1 MITKQNVRVMQ
12 RTGLNKLI
20 SFHFFILFVLNDYVE
35 KIAINSALLGK
46 LLANLDEQSLGSIS
60 NILQDENV
68 KKFLKDEELTTTVE
82 LFFKNN
88 LNIIQTSKDAI
99 VHRNTLVYRLE
110 KIKKMLG
117 LDIRKFEDA
126 VTLQVILILKR
137 LEQKRK
143 RRTNKL
149 TRLQSI

>member
-1 MITKQNVRVMQ
+1 M
-12 RTGLNKLI
+12 
-20 SFHFFILFVLNDYVE
+20 
-35 KIAINSALLGK
+35 AIFTASTSK
-46 LLANLDEQSLGSIS
+46 TE
-60 NILQDENV
+60 V
-68 KKFLKDEELTTTVE
+68 KKSKFNDEFEKYLERQCLKTTFNGLELET
-82 LFFKNN
+82 F
-88 LNIIQTSKDAI
+88 SW
-99 VHRNTLVYRLE
+99 Y
-110 KIKKMLG
+110 KKMLG

>member
-1 MITKQNVRVMQ
+1 MI
-12 RTGLNKLI
+12 
-20 SFHFFILFVLNDYVE
+20 NDYVE
-35 KIAINSALLGK
+35 KIAINSSLLGK
-46 LLANLDEQSLGSIS
+46 LLANLDEQSLRSIS

>member
-1 MITKQNVRVMQ
+1 MINE
-12 RTGLNKLI
+12 
-20 SFHFFILFVLNDYVE
+20 YVE
-35 KIAINSALLGK
+35 KIAINSSLLGK

>member
-1 MITKQNVRVMQ
+1 M
-12 RTGLNKLI
+12 
-20 SFHFFILFVLNDYVE
+20 NDYTNKV
-35 KIAINSALLGK
+35 AINSTLLGT
-46 LLANLDEQSLGSIS
+46 LLSNFDEQSLGSVS

-68 KKFLKDEELTTTVE
+68 KKFLKDEELISTVE
-82 LFFKNN
+82 LFFANN
-88 LNIIQTSKDAI
+88 LNIIQTSKVAI

-126 VTLQVILILKR
+126 VTLQIIMVLKK

-143 RRTNKL
+143 RKTNRI

>member
-1 MITKQNVRVMQ
+1 MKAQKM
-12 RTGLNKLI
+12 
-20 SFHFFILFVLNDYVE
+20 NDYTNKV
-35 KIAINSALLGK
+35 AINSTLLGT
-46 LLANLDEQSLGSIS
+46 LLSNFDEQSLGSVS

-68 KKFLKDEELTTTVE
+68 KKFLKDEELISTVE
-82 LFFKNN
+82 LFFANN
-88 LNIIQTSKDAI
+88 LNIIQTSKVAI
-99 VHRNTLVYRLE
+99 IHRNTLVYRLE

-126 VTLQVILILKR
+126 VTLQIIMVLKK

-143 RRTNKL
+143 RKTNRV

>member
-1 MITKQNVRVMQ
+1 M
-12 RTGLNKLI
+12 
-20 SFHFFILFVLNDYVE
+20 NDYTNKV
-35 KIAINSALLGK
+35 AINSTLLGT
-46 LLANLDEQSLGSIS
+46 LLSNFDEQSLGSVG

-68 KKFLKDEELTTTVE
+68 KKFLKDEELISTVE
-82 LFFKNN
+82 LFFANN
-88 LNIIQTSKDAI
+88 LNIIQTSKVAI
-99 VHRNTLVYRLE
+99 IHRNTLVYRLE

-126 VTLQVILILKR
+126 VTLQIIMVLKK

-143 RRTNKL
+143 RKTNRV

>member
-1 MITKQNVRVMQ
+1 MTNNY
-12 RTGLNKLI
+12 T
-20 SFHFFILFVLNDYVE
+20 D
-35 KIAINSALLGK
+35 KIAINSSLLGS
-46 LLANLDEQSLGSIS
+46 LLSNLDEQSLGSVS

-68 KKFLKDEELTTTVE
+68 KKFFKDEELITTVE
-82 LFFKNN
+82 LFFANN
-88 LNIIQTSKDAI
+88 LNIIQTSKIAI

-126 VTLQVILILKR
+126 VTLQIILVLKK

-143 RRTNKL
+143 RRSSKPA
-149 TRLQSI
+149 RIQSI

>member
-1 MITKQNVRVMQ
+1 M
-12 RTGLNKLI
+12 
-20 SFHFFILFVLNDYVE
+20 NDYTNKV
-35 KIAINSALLGK
+35 AINSTLLGT
-46 LLANLDEQSLGSIS
+46 LLSNFDEQSLGSVS

-68 KKFLKDEELTTTVE
+68 KKFLKDEELISTVE
-82 LFFKNN
+82 LFFANN
-88 LNIIQTSKDAI
+88 LNIIQTSKVAI
-99 VHRNTLVYRLE
+99 IHRNTLVYRLE

-126 VTLQVILILKR
+126 VTLQIIMVLKK

-143 RRTNKL
+143 RKTNRV

>member
-1 MITKQNVRVMQ
+1 MI
-12 RTGLNKLI
+12 
-20 SFHFFILFVLNDYVE
+20 NDYVE
-35 KIAINSALLGK
+35 KIAINSSLLGK

>member
-1 MITKQNVRVMQ
+1 MLFYFRFLPEDEIMQN
-12 RTGLNKLI
+12 
-20 SFHFFILFVLNDYVE
+20 
-35 KIAINSALLGK
+35 
-46 LLANLDEQSLGSIS
+46 
-60 NILQDENV
+60 LQ
-68 KKFLKDEELTTTVE
+68 
-82 LFFKNN
+82 
-88 LNIIQTSKDAI
+88 
-99 VHRNTLVYRLE
+99 E

>member
-1 MITKQNVRVMQ
+1 MTNNY
-12 RTGLNKLI
+12 T
-20 SFHFFILFVLNDYVE
+20 D
-35 KIAINSALLGK
+35 KIAINSSLLGS
-46 LLANLDEQSLGSIS
+46 LLSNLDEQSLGSVS

-68 KKFLKDEELTTTVE
+68 KKFFKDEELITTVE
-82 LFFKNN
+82 LFFANN
-88 LNIIQTSKDAI
+88 LNIIQTSKIAI

-126 VTLQVILILKR
+126 VTLQIILVLKK

-143 RRTNKL
+143 RRSSKPV
-149 TRLQSI
+149 RIQSI

>member
-1 MITKQNVRVMQ
+1 MI
-12 RTGLNKLI
+12 
-20 SFHFFILFVLNDYVE
+20 NDYVE
-35 KIAINSALLGK
+35 KIAINSSMLGK

-68 KKFLKDEELTTTVE
+68 KKFLKDDELTTTVE

-126 VTLQVILILKR
+126 VTLQVVLILKR

>member
-1 MITKQNVRVMQ
+1 MI
-12 RTGLNKLI
+12 
-20 SFHFFILFVLNDYVE
+20 NDYVE
-35 KIAINSALLGK
+35 KIAINSSMLGK

-68 KKFLKDEELTTTVE
+68 KKFLKDDELTTTVE

>member
-1 MITKQNVRVMQ
+1 MTNNY
-12 RTGLNKLI
+12 T
-20 SFHFFILFVLNDYVE
+20 D
-35 KIAINSALLGK
+35 KIAINSSLLGS
-46 LLANLDEQSLGSIS
+46 LLSNLDEPSLGSVS

-68 KKFLKDEELTTTVE
+68 KKFFKDEELITTVE
-82 LFFKNN
+82 LFFANN
-88 LNIIQTSKDAI
+88 LNIIQTSKIAI

-126 VTLQVILILKR
+126 VTLQIILVLKK

-143 RRTNKL
+143 RRSSKPA
-149 TRLQSI
+149 RIQSI

>member
-1 MITKQNVRVMQ
+1 MKAQKM
-12 RTGLNKLI
+12 
-20 SFHFFILFVLNDYVE
+20 NDYTNKV
-35 KIAINSALLGK
+35 AINSTLLGT
-46 LLANLDEQSLGSIS
+46 LLSNFDEQSLGSVS

-68 KKFLKDEELTTTVE
+68 KKFLKDEELISTVE
-82 LFFKNN
+82 LFFANN
-88 LNIIQTSKDAI
+88 LNIIQTSKAAI
-99 VHRNTLVYRLE
+99 IHRNTLVYRLE

-126 VTLQVILILKR
+126 VTLQIIMVLKK

-143 RRTNKL
+143 RKTNRV